1 MKCNFCG
8 REVENQVSECPYC
21 HYQFKKD
28 AQVLSARERDTFD
41 GVTIEEDGSTKY
53 HEEKHQEQPREEKP
67 QFGKQRRADVQDGE
81 RRQQVPPQFKVRT
94 MGCSSGLFLTVL
106 ILAAIVALFFFMLP
120 TLVIFAAIGAVVV
133 FIARLF
139 V

>member
-8 REVENQVSECPYC
+8 REVEEHVAECPYC

-28 AQVLSARERDTFD
+28 AQVLSERDRDNFA

-53 HEEKHQEQPREEKP
+53 HEEKQQEQPKEDRP
-67 QFGKQRRADVQDGE
+67 QFGKQRRADGQDE
-81 RRQQVPPQFKVRT
+81 EPRQQVPPQFKVKT
-94 MGCSSGLFLTVL
+94 MGCSSSLLLTVL
-106 ILAAIVALFFFMLP
+106 ILAAIVGLFFFMLP
-120 TLVIFAAIGAVVV
+120 TLLIFAAIGAVVV
-133 FIARLF
+133 FVLRLF

>member
-53 HEEKHQEQPREEKP
+53 HEEKQEERPREDRP
-67 QFGKQRRADVQDGE
+67 QFGKQRREGE
-81 RRQQVPPQFKVRT
+81 QESAGRQVPPQFKVHT

-120 TLVIFAAIGAVVV
+120 TLVVFAAIGAVVV
-133 FIARLF
+133 FLARLF